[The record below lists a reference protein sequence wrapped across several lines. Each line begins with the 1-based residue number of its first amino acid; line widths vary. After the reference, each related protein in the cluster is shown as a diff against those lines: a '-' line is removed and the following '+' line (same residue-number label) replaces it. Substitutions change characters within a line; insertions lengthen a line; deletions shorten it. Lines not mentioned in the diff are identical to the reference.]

1 MEKVKLT
8 RLKKKH
14 LSKID
19 AGEKMSKIYIGNMP
33 FTTTDTDLNAMFAKH
48 GNVTS
53 VNIITDKF
61 SNRPRGFAFV
71 EMDTDDSA
79 QKAIAALNGTQLEGR
94 ALVVNTAKPR
104 EERST
109 RSFGERSGNSSRPR
123 SW

>member
-1 MEKVKLT
+1 
-8 RLKKKH
+8 
-14 LSKID
+14 
-19 AGEKMSKIYIGNMP
+19 
-33 FTTTDTDLNAMFAKH
+33 MFAKH

-71 EMDTDDSA
+71 EMETEEAA
-79 QKAIAALNGTQLEGR
+79 QKAITELNGTQLEGR

-104 EERST
+104 EERSN
-109 RSFGERSGNSSRPR
+109 RSFGERSNR

>member
-1 MEKVKLT
+1 
-8 RLKKKH
+8 
-14 LSKID
+14 
-19 AGEKMSKIYIGNMP
+19 MP
-33 FTTTDTDLNAMFAKH
+33 FSITDTDLNAMFAKH

-71 EMDTDDSA
+71 EMDTDESA

-94 ALVVNTAKPR
+94 ALVVNTAKPQ
-104 EERST
+104 EERG
-109 RSFGERSGNSSRPR
+109 RGERSGNSSRPR

>member
-1 MEKVKLT
+1 
-8 RLKKKH
+8 
-14 LSKID
+14 
-19 AGEKMSKIYIGNMP
+19 MSKIYIGNMP
-33 FTTTDTDLNAMFAKH
+33 FSITDTDLNAMFAKH

-71 EMDTDDSA
+71 EMDTDESA

-104 EERST
+104 EERSSN
-109 RSFGERSGNSSRPR
+109 RSFGERSSRPR

>member
-1 MEKVKLT
+1 
-8 RLKKKH
+8 
-14 LSKID
+14 
-19 AGEKMSKIYIGNMP
+19 MSKIYIGNMP
-33 FTTTDTDLNAMFAKH
+33 FSITDTDLNAMFAKH

-71 EMDTDDSA
+71 EMDTDESA

-94 ALVVNTAKPR
+94 ALVVNTAKPQ
-104 EERST
+104 EERG
-109 RSFGERSGNSSRPR
+109 RGERSGNSSRPR

>member
-1 MEKVKLT
+1 
-8 RLKKKH
+8 
-14 LSKID
+14 
-19 AGEKMSKIYIGNMP
+19 MSKIYIGNMP
-33 FTTTDTDLNAMFAKH
+33 FSVTDSDLNAMFAKH
-48 GNVTS
+48 GAVTS

-71 EMDTDDSA
+71 EMETEDAA

-94 ALVVNTAKPR
+94 ALVVNTAKPQ
-104 EERST
+104 EERRN